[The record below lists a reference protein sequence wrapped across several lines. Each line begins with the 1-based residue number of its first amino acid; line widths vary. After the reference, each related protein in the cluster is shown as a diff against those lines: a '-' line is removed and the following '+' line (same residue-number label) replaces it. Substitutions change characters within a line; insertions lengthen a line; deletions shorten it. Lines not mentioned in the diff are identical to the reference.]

1 MSGLGVEFGYVA
13 ALEREVGAVVRG
25 WTQTTTRI
33 GDTERKIY
41 YNYRQQA
48 ALICAGTGEGRA
60 YAGARAFIEKCAP
73 RVVVSLGFAGAC
85 VPELRPGSL
94 VVPSKLVDAVS
105 GKEFPCAFGSGT
117 LVTLG
122 QVAGKTEK
130 EEAGVRFGA
139 LAVEMEAT
147 GVAAAAANYGREFV
161 AIKAISDGAED
172 EMDFLSGFLTPE
184 GFGTVRFMAHIA
196 LRPEL
201 WGRVAA
207 LERHSKLASAA
218 LQSAV
223 EECNKDWR
231 AFAAKHS
238 SERAATAGDAPANGG
253 SSAKHAG

>member
-13 ALEREVGAVVRG
+13 ALEREVGPVVRG
-25 WTQTTTRI
+25 WTATTARI
-33 GDTERKIY
+33 GNIERKIF

-48 ALICAGTGEGRA
+48 ALICGGTGEGRA
-60 YAGARAFIEKCAP
+60 YIAAKAFIEKCAP
-73 RVVVSLGFAGAC
+73 RVVVSIGFAGSC
-85 VPELRPGSL
+85 VPELRPGAL
-94 VVPSKLVDAVS
+94 VVPSKLVDAVT

-122 QVAGKTEK
+122 QVAGKAEK
-130 EEAGVRFGA
+130 EEAAVRFGA
-139 LAVEMEAT
+139 LAVEMEAI
-147 GVAAAAANYGREFV
+147 GVAAAAADHGKQFA

-184 GFGTVRFMAHIA
+184 GFGTARFIAHIA

-207 LERHSKLASAA
+207 LERHSRLASAA
-218 LQSAV
+218 LKGAA

-238 SERAATAGDAPANGG
+238 SARVADDAAANGG
-253 SSAKHAG
+253 ASAKQAG